1 MNVYRTNALSDD
13 TIDTIKN
20 LLITADH
27 SNDDLSVTLKGRI
40 HNNTGFI
47 LTASNME
54 KMPDLIFDEW
64 KSIVKQ
70 HGYNCSFQYD
80 FQEGWVDIKC
90 ERKRKKVCLKG
101 AHFQTMGY
109 LSLILF
115 CIYLLWYRQ
124 NRLLQP

>member
-20 LLITADH
+20 QLITADH

-54 KMPDLIFDEW
+54 KMPDHIFDEW

-124 NRLLQP
+124 NRMLQP